1 MVEQW
6 TSNPR
11 FKGSNRAAMV
21 TGREKCMK
29 HLKRIKIAKDLFS
42 RPVRNIIKLFWHN
55 LHHYRRISLMILTE
69 VTPRAA

>member
-1 MVEQW
+1 MVEKW

-29 HLKRIKIAKDLFS
+29 HLKRIKIAKDLLA
-42 RPVRNIIKLFWHN
+42 RQGPML
-55 LHHYRRISLMILTE
+55 
-69 VTPRAA
+69 